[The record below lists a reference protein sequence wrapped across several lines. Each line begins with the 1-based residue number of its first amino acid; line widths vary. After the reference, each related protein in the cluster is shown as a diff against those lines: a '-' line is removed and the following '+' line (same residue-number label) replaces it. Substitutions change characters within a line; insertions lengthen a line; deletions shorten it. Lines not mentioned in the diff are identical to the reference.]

1 MTIIISTIILT
12 LLLTVVTVSILAVM
26 FNALNNR
33 FETLRTIFDER
44 LKTLDE
50 QIKVVYEREDK
61 NEDRIATIVK
71 WCETLR
77 ENQDTLQTDL
87 ERVYY
92 GVKKEVRVQKLAEEK
107 KSV

>member
-1 MTIIISTIILT
+1 MITTT
-12 LLLTVVTVSILAVM
+12 LSILSLLAVASAIVFLFRLAKVLDTKFDALQTA
-26 FNALNNR
+26 FNDQ
-33 FETLRTIFDER
+33 I
-44 LKTLDE
+44 KTLDD
-50 QIKVVYEREDK
+50 QVKVVYEREDK
-61 NEDRIATIVK
+61 NEERIATIVK